1 MARTAMS
8 LEEAR
13 EHAAHVSMIPEWVR
27 ERAAENM
34 PKYLWIETAYSGRD
48 RWLRCE
54 ACGSA
59 WDEHK
64 GRKWPTRLRQ
74 GEATGCP
81 RCGETVI
88 PKQMGRG
95 FRHIR
100 DKLKLIWYEKSAADP
115 NAIVAYGAWCE
126 RDFEF
131 AAETH
136 PWTLEPDVEV
146 RSFAV
151 FTWGGDGHRFRT
163 FRTVWEDERGLLH
176 EGWRFRRVDRMGP
189 LTFGDM
195 TGPGRLFC
203 DPVPAVLLEDALD
216 DALTGTPFER
226 AWEWEYLLN
235 DRGRDGVEALT
246 LIARYPCIEYMTKL
260 GLTGFL
266 PARLLGK
273 LPPGEVNWR
282 GTSMA
287 AVFRLDR
294 GRLGE
299 LKHAGVTLTPELL
312 TLMHWMDEQ
321 GLAALPAQAAQN
333 LAVLLERYTT
343 CERLRFVLDDRLGRF
358 PAARRRKALKYMAR
372 TAEKIGDTRLNAG
385 DFFDYW
391 SQMERL
397 GEDLGQDANAF
408 PADLHAAEARVQ
420 ERLRRLRLEQDAAAS
435 AKKDEMIA
443 KRLQALTKQYGFSF
457 GGLTLRPARDSAEVR
472 MEGQALH
479 HCVGGYIDNYAS
491 GRTGIFVLRRDADP
505 DMPWRTVEIKDGR
518 VIQDRGYHND
528 VKDFGIPLTDKYRAA
543 LDCFWSAWRERN
555 KVIA

>member
-1 MARTAMS
+1 MPVEHALQHAGSVYCTPDWVQEWARTLMPRYIWI
-8 LEEAR
+8 LTEG
-13 EHAAHVSMIPEWVR
+13 R
-27 ERAAENM
+27 ER
-34 PKYLWIETAYSGRD
+34 
-48 RWLRCE
+48 WLHCE
-54 ACGSA
+54 ACA
-59 WDEHK
+59 TQWEEHR
-64 GRKWPTRLRQ
+64 GRKWPSELKQNAPTC
-74 GEATGCP
+74 CP
-81 RCGETVI
+81 KCGEMVT

-95 FRHIR
+95 FGNIR
-100 DKLKLIWYEKSAADP
+100 DRLQLIWYEGSCDHDGDV
-115 NAIVAYGAWCE
+115 VAYGALCE
-126 RDFEF
+126 RDFGY
-131 AAETH
+131 ADADR
-136 PWTLEPDVEV
+136 PWALEPDVEV

-163 FRTVWEDERGLLH
+163 FRTVWKDERGLLR
-176 EGWRFRRVDRMGP
+176 EGWRFRPVSRLGH
-189 LTFGDM
+189 LTFGSDLGNM
-195 TGPGRLFC
+195 RLYN
-203 DPVPAVLLEDALD
+203 DPIPTQLIEESLD
-216 DALTGTPFER
+216 GAIRGTPFEK
-226 AWEWEYLLN
+226 AWDWEYLLN
-235 DRGRDGVEALT
+235 DRGFDGVEALT

-266 PARLLGK
+266 PARLLGQ

-287 AVFRLDR
+287 SVFRLDR

-333 LAVLLERYTT
+333 LAVLLGRYTT
-343 CERLRFVLDDRLGRF
+343 CERLRFVLDDGLGRF
-358 PAARRRKALKYMAR
+358 PGARRRKALKYMAR

-391 SQMERL
+391 SQMEWL

-408 PADLHAAEARVQ
+408 PADLRAAEARVQ

-479 HCVGGYIDNYAS
+479 HCVGGYIGDYAS